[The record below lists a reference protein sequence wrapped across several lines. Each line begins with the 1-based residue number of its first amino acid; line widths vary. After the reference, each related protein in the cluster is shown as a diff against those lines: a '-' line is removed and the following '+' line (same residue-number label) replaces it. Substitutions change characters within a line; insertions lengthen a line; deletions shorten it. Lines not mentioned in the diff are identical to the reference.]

1 MSRIAPAIAA
11 LFLAA
16 CATTTSPDQELV
28 SDDDAFGK
36 LGGFV
41 TDINGEPI
49 ADVLVSAQGFEFVTD
64 DEGRYLLDGLDPSAD
79 FTVEFWKSGFAKG
92 YTRSTIVSWETASA
106 NKVML
111 HIDGSGAFEAADGGT
126 VVVEVDGGR
135 DLTVSFP
142 PSALVDTDGNLYDGT
157 VVVEITYV
165 NPRDDTLLGAPGD
178 LAALAFPKSGDAK
191 EANEPT
197 QLVSYGMADITPLD
211 EDGEPLQLVEGEV
224 AGVTLPVNDDGVASA
239 YALGLGQ
246 EQVSWSYSGDRG
258 LWIEEGVGAV
268 GEDDDGMTFEFEASH
283 FSWWNCDQGFTPT
296 CAQGRV
302 VDYLGFPVRSAEIV
316 ARGSQT
322 NSIGVT
328 DEDGFYTIAVM
339 AGDTVSVEGTTFVA
353 DRNWSDKATAYI
365 DCPDGDHFC
374 EVDANGM
381 DGECF
386 PVPEIQIPVCRES
399 GVVMTDNITSHL
411 SATEADNGDR
421 LRAFFWEA
429 PGDIEYCVNPWD
441 DIPMEQCQVV
451 DTDDYTT
458 PHDMDGVD
466 GIPMDLRPVGDWI
479 ELSTGRDTY
488 VLNQEMSNGKPF
500 YTFQTENYSEGSV
513 DYLETNDIDLRGG
526 DVISAVAPGDLSAG
540 MGAIEESS
548 WVSLPA
554 EFTSNG
560 ISGPQTIA
568 TSSSLS
574 LNFTAANNG
583 DGILVI
589 GGSVEV
595 NGNGLADKNDTFLMC
610 RFNDDGSIKIPGGEL
625 DEIDRGATA
634 LSIFRPEISWTSGP
648 DGMPIRV
655 QAFSGTSVQVE
666 LQ

>member
-1 MSRIAPAIAA
+1 MSRIVPAIAA

-16 CATTTSPDQELV
+16 CATTASPDQDLV

-41 TDINGEPI
+41 TDVNGDPV
-49 ADVLVSAQGFEFVTD
+49 ADVLVVAQGFEVLTD
-64 DEGRYLLDGLDPSAD
+64 DDGRYLLDGLDPAAN
-79 FTVEFWKSGFAKG
+79 FTVEYWKSGYAKG

-106 NKVML
+106 NKMML
-111 HIDGSGAFEAADGGT
+111 PIDGSGAFEASEGGV

-135 DLTVSFP
+135 DLTVDFA
-142 PSALVDTDGNLYDGT
+142 PSSLVDADGALYDGT

-165 NPRDDTLLGAPGD
+165 NPRDETLLGAPGD
-178 LAALAFPKSGDAK
+178 LAALAFPKDGSAK

-211 EDGEPLQLVEGEV
+211 EAGEPLQLAEGEV
-224 AGVTLPVNDDGVASA
+224 AGVILPVNDEGVASA
-239 YALGLGQ
+239 YALQVGG
-246 EQVSWSYSGDRG
+246 EQVSWSYDGVRG
-258 LWIEEGVGAV
+258 VWIEEGVGTV
-268 GEDDDGMTFEFEASH
+268 NEDEDGLIFEFEASH
-283 FSWWNCDQGFTPT
+283 FSWWNSDQGFTPT

-302 VDYLGFPVRSAEIV
+302 VDMLGFPVRSAEIV

-322 NSIGVT
+322 NSIGMT

-339 AGDTVSVEGTTFVA
+339 AGDTVNVRGTTFVA
-353 DRNWSDKATAYI
+353 DRNWDDAATAYI

-386 PVPEIQIPVCRES
+386 PVPTIEIPVCRES

-429 PGDIEYCVNPWD
+429 PGDVEFCENPWD
-441 DIPMEQCQVV
+441 KIPMEQCDVV
-451 DTDDYTT
+451 ETSDYET
-458 PHDMDGVD
+458 PHDVDSVD

-488 VLNQEMSNGKPF
+488 VLNKESSNGKPF
-500 YTFQTENYSEGSV
+500 YSFQTESYNEGSV

-526 DVISAVAPGDLSAG
+526 DVISAVAPGDYSVG
-540 MGAIEESS
+540 MGSISESS

-554 EFTSNG
+554 EFTANG
-560 ISGPQTIA
+560 MSGPQTINTA
-568 TSSSLS
+568 SSLT

-595 NGNGLADKNDTFLMC
+595 NDNGLADKNDTFLMC
-610 RFNDDGSIKIPGGEL
+610 RFDDDGSIKIPGSEL
-625 DEIDRGATA
+625 DQIDRGATA
-634 LSIFRPEISWTSGP
+634 LSIFRPEISWTPGP

-655 QAFSGTSVQVE
+655 QAFSGTSVQVD